1 MHYIFLF
8 FKPEFFPC
16 AALNCSEVLVLLD
29 LGVDTMSPFFLLLTK
44 MVKNLLWRH
53 HLPPAPIFQ
62 ADKLVVHWV
71 RVLTHDVLLCGLSVF
86 ESDHFIVFLALK
98 TTDPLLPVSLLW
110 PRTKL
115 QLVVAYPC
123 GIW

>member
-1 MHYIFLF
+1 
-8 FKPEFFPC
+8 
-16 AALNCSEVLVLLD
+16 
-29 LGVDTMSPFFLLLTK
+29 
-44 MVKNLLWRH
+44 LWRN
-53 HLPPAPIFQ
+53 LFLPAPIFQ

-71 RVLTHDVLLCGLSVF
+71 RVLTHDVLLCGLSIF